1 MKTEQF
7 GIFGGTFAP
16 PHLGHF
22 LAASAFLTQCPL
34 DTLHLIPTGTPPH
47 KPTVNGVSAQDRLE
61 MLRLGAAEILCDP
74 RVVIDDYEITQAG
87 KSYTYLTL
95 QHYTKP
101 NRALWFLCGTDMF
114 LSLDTW
120 KHPEIIFSL
129 AHIVYL
135 QRETQNADLTKTLQ
149 EKTAFYQTHF
159 SARITRLEAEPLE
172 ISSSQL
178 RKGKNF
184 DAYLPKSVQQYI
196 TDHRLFS
203 EEGSQ

>member
-1 MKTEQF
+1 MKKEQF

-22 LAASAFLTQCPL
+22 RAAQTFLQSCPL
-34 DTLHLIPTGTPPH
+34 DTLHIIPTGTPPH
-47 KPTVNGVSAQDRLE
+47 KPTVGGVTAADRLE
-61 MLRLGAAEILCDP
+61 MLRLGAEELLCDD
-74 RVVIDDYEITQAG
+74 RVVIDDYEIRKEG

-95 QHYTKP
+95 AHFAKED
-101 NRALWFLCGTDMF
+101 RELWFLCGTDMF

-120 KHPEIIFSL
+120 KNPEIIFSL

-135 QRETQNADLTKTLQ
+135 QRETGDAALTQALE
-149 EKTAFYQTHF
+149 EKTAFYREKF
-159 SARITRLEAEPLE
+159 SARITRLEVEPIE

-196 TDHRLFS
+196 TDHRLFC
-203 EEGSQ
+203 EETT